1 MIVRELLG
9 AVAVASVLLAATPTQ
24 ASLGALSA
32 LELSVLE
39 QADALLEIGEWQRA
53 CGLLESRFGASPDNL
68 EILGRLGECRT
79 GLGQYGRAMAD
90 YRRILAEVDA
100 PIILARLMLL
110 ETAASHGLI
119 EVQDV
124 PATMPPL
131 MLTGQATLGVLIDS
145 NANAGTSAT
154 SVEAMLGIFPLL
166 LSVSESSRGQPDN
179 ALTLGLSGSYLQPLN
194 AHFALAARAEA
205 SASLYTLEE
214 NSRQAVRFASG
225 VIFVDGPFAAN
236 LMGNLGVTW
245 RGGEIDQLTAGI
257 GARGNVE
264 LLSGLTLGLGGSVGR
279 TDFPLASLRN
289 AILRDATM
297 GLQYV
302 LVPGLSASL
311 DYVVGRSDANDALHS
326 HDLHGPRVGASIAL
340 GPQLD
345 LGVSYAYEM
354 ARYDRTLAIFP
365 QGREDRTHAVAATLT
380 VDLSD
385 AIASGA
391 SASVGYSYRHTDST
405 IDIHDS
411 ERHAISAAV
420 RYDF

>member
-1 MIVRELLG
+1 MNPRELLG
-9 AVAVASVLLAATPTQ
+9 AVAVAAALFAAMPAQ
-24 ASLGALSA
+24 ASLGALSQPQLA
-32 LELSVLE
+32 VLE
-39 QADALLEIGEWQRA
+39 QADALLEVGEWRRA
-53 CGLLESRFGASPDNL
+53 CDLLESRFGATPGNL

-100 PIILARLMLL
+100 PIVLARLMLL
-110 ETAASHGLI
+110 ETAAAHGLI

-124 PATMPPL
+124 PAAMPPP

-166 LSVSESSRGQPDN
+166 LSVSGSSRGQPDN
-179 ALTLGLSGSYLQPLN
+179 ALTMGLSGSYLQPLN
-194 AHFALAARAEA
+194 AHFALAARVEA
-205 SASLYTLEE
+205 SASLYTIEA
-214 NSRQAVRFASG
+214 NSRQAIRLMGG
-225 VIFVDGPFAAN
+225 VLFVEGPFAAN
-236 LMGNLGVTW
+236 LMGNLGLNR

-264 LLSGLTLGLGGSVGR
+264 ILSGLTLGLGGSLGR
-279 TDFPLASLRN
+279 TDFPLASPRD
-289 AILRDATM
+289 AILRDVTM

-302 LVPGLSASL
+302 LMPGLSASL
-311 DYVVGRSDANDALHS
+311 DYVVGRSDATDALYS
-326 HDLHGPRVGASIAL
+326 HDLHGPRLGASIAL
-340 GPQLD
+340 GPRLD

-354 ARYDRTLAIFP
+354 TRYDRTLAIFP

-385 AIASGA
+385 AVASGA